1 MSRGIFSY
9 PLSNL
14 AIESHLSIKKSNK
27 ERKMVIMMKWKA
39 RTETTN
45 IGVLELGNLTFN
57 EDYMEVSID
66 ICDMSD
72 SLKAE
77 VDKAVQLAKQEYTKR
92 NTTLNAERG
101 YNLPTVWSDKP
112 VEINFTYLRVV
123 LGAGK
128 PIDYS
133 ICIGFTDAEDRRMEQ
148 WDCVIKVDLS
158 EYSNEL
164 KKAIIKVLVDKFF

>member
-1 MSRGIFSY
+1 
-9 PLSNL
+9 
-14 AIESHLSIKKSNK
+14 
-27 ERKMVIMMKWKA
+27 MMKWKA

-45 IGVLELGNLTFN
+45 IGILELGNLTFD

-77 VDKAVQLAKQEYTKR
+77 VAKAIEIAKVKYTEEVEEYNR
-92 NTTLNAERG
+92 ERG
-101 YNLPTVWSDKP
+101 NNRNSTWSNKP
-112 VEINFTYLRVV
+112 VIMDFTYLRVV
-123 LGAGK
+123 LEANK
-128 PIDYS
+128 PITYT
-133 ICIGFTDAEDRRMEQ
+133 ICIGFHDAVDEYMEQ
-148 WDCVIKVDLS
+148 WDCAITVDLS

>member
-1 MSRGIFSY
+1 
-9 PLSNL
+9 
-14 AIESHLSIKKSNK
+14 
-27 ERKMVIMMKWKA
+27 MMKWKA

-72 SLKAE
+72 SLKEE
-77 VDKAVQLAKQEYTKR
+77 VAKAVEIAKVQYTEEQKA
-92 NTTLNAERG
+92 LNAEYG

-112 VEINFTYLRVV
+112 VVMDFTYLKVV
-123 LGAGK
+123 LEAGK

-133 ICIGFTDAEDRRMEQ
+133 ICFGFTDAADSYMEC
-148 WDCVIKVDLS
+148 WGNGITVDLS
-158 EYSNEL
+158 EHTNEL
-164 KKAIIKVLVDKFF
+164 KKAIIKVLLDKFF